1 MSKLHR
7 AAKNGDIEK
16 VCKLLDKGEDLEER
30 DNWGMTPLQAAAMKG
45 QTEIVKVLL
54 SKGADV
60 NAKVTDVMSP
70 VHGKTPLDFAADG
83 DHASTTELLRQ
94 HGGVE

>member
-30 DNWGMTPLQAAAMKG
+30 DNWGMTPLQAAAM
-45 QTEIVKVLL
+45 KVLL